1 MWHRHTDNVN
11 RIVSVISLRRVPP
24 DAGALVGAKALNL
37 AAMMRAGLP
46 VPEGFCVTA
55 EAYRAHV
62 STPRLGK
69 PQRDCL
75 AATRELISA
84 SELATET
91 AAEIRAAFKR
101 LRTPLIAVRSSG
113 TAEDLPGHSFAGLYD
128 TYLRAT
134 DANGCIE
141 LVKRCWASLWT
152 ERAFDYRTQN
162 GLASAAPV
170 GQRAHDQA
178 AMAVIVQ
185 QLVAADAAGVV
196 FTADPVS
203 GSPDRIIVEACWGL
217 GEALVSGKVTPDRFV
232 IHRNTEH
239 VVERSVSTK
248 SVETAF
254 SPTGSPVERPVSPA
268 RADKPSI
275 SDAVAQKLTH
285 LALKAEKVFGAPQ
298 DIEWALAGPNLF
310 ILQSRPITTLGK
322 PHCRTGAAEAKSW
335 EDRQVWSTTNTAEV
349 LPGVLTP
356 LVWSSIGEY
365 IGELLGGVIGRLGI
379 SFGKYPFM
387 GEVAG
392 RVYTNLNTFTGMVR
406 RMPFANRMDQ
416 AKMFGG
422 QNLKAEDRAKLELGA
437 DDVPDIRVSPFK
449 TLLKLPGF
457 MLWMSR
463 HGPGRGR
470 KWITAALTAY
480 EQKPRPDLT
489 RFSEAELSAKAL
501 ATLAQMRVGGEGLGY
516 ALGGMMFTSVLYDLC
531 KKWFKDATGA
541 NASRLLAGTGELQS
555 AEAGLD
561 LWRLAQSA
569 AADSDLCRVLLA
581 PGPWAELRPRLD
593 RSPAGRDFLAR
604 WDRFLHLHGHHARG
618 EMDMYNPRWREQP
631 DYMLD
636 VVRNFIRAGSKADPE
651 ADQRR
656 HAEERERL
664 RVGLLG
670 RLRNPVKRWVF
681 NYVVRKAQLS
691 AAIRENVKDA
701 AIRIIADTRAMV
713 VELGRRL
720 AARGVLAEADD
731 MFFLRLEE
739 IAPIVSGNAGFDVR
753 AKVAERRADHERNLA
768 LSPPAI
774 VVGKYDPAKHK
785 PDVVDSAS
793 EELSGL
799 AVSPGVVTGPARVIL
814 HTGTEQVLPGE
825 ILVAPFTDP
834 GWTPYFIPAAGIVMD
849 QGGLLSHG
857 SIVAREY
864 GIPAVVNVG
873 PATKLIKTGQM
884 IQVDGDKGVIRMV
897 RAQECPVADS

>member
-1 MWHRHTDNVN
+1 M
-11 RIVSVISLRRVPP
+11 
-24 DAGALVGAKALNL
+24 NL
-37 AAMMRAGLP
+37 AALMRAGLP

-62 STPRLGK
+62 STLRLGK
-69 PQRDCL
+69 PQRKCL
-75 AATRELISA
+75 AATRELISC
-84 SELATET
+84 SELASET
-91 AAEIRAAFKR
+91 ATEIRAAFKR

-128 TYLRAT
+128 TYLRSV
-134 DANGCIE
+134 DADGCIE
-141 LVKRCWASLWT
+141 HVKRCWASLWT

-162 GLASAAPV
+162 GFP
-170 GQRAHDQA
+170 HDKA
-178 AMAVIVQ
+178 AMAVVVQ
-185 QLVAADAAGVV
+185 RLVAADAAGVI

-203 GSPDRIIVEACWGL
+203 GSPDRVIVEACWGL

-232 IHRNTEH
+232 IRRDSLSI
-239 VVERSVSTK
+239 VDRSISTK

-254 SPTGSPVERPVSPA
+254 SPTGSPVEQPVPPA

-275 SDAVAQKLTH
+275 SDAAAQKLAR
-285 LALKAEKVFGAPQ
+285 LALKAEQVFGTPQ

-310 ILQSRPITTLGK
+310 LLQSRPITTLGK
-322 PHCRTGAAEAKSW
+322 PHYRTETAAAKSW
-335 EDRQVWSTTNTAEV
+335 ADRQVWSNTNTAEV

-356 LVWSSIGEY
+356 LVWSTVGEFIGD
-365 IGELLGGVIGRLGI
+365 LLGGVIARIGI
-379 SFGKYPFM
+379 SFGENPFI

-392 RVYTNLNTFTGMVR
+392 RAYTNLNTFTGMVR
-406 RMPFANRMDQ
+406 RMPFASRMDQ
-416 AKMFGG
+416 AQMFGG
-422 QNLKAEDRAKLELGA
+422 QNLKPEDRARLELGA
-437 DDVPDIRVSPFK
+437 DDLPDIKVSPLK
-449 TLLKLPGF
+449 TLFKLPGF

-470 KWITAALTAY
+470 KWIAAALTAY
-480 EQKPRPDLT
+480 EKKPRPDLPQ
-489 RFSEAELSAKAL
+489 FSEAELSDNAV
-501 ATLAQMRVGGEGLGY
+501 ATLAQMGVGGEGLGY
-516 ALGGMMFTSVLYDLC
+516 ALAGMMFTSVLYDLC
-531 KKWFKDATGA
+531 KRWFKDQTGV

-555 AEAGLD
+555 AEAGIE
-561 LWRLAQSA
+561 LWRLGRQATSSPELREAMLSA
-569 AADSDLCRVLLA
+569 
-581 PGPWAELRPRLD
+581 GTWAELQPRLENCE
-593 RSPAGRDFLAR
+593 PGRDFLAR

-618 EMDMYNPRWREQP
+618 EMNMFNPRWREQP
-631 DYMLD
+631 DYVLEIIRSF
-636 VVRNFIRAGSKADPE
+636 VRAEGSTDPE

-656 HAEERERL
+656 HAAERDRL
-664 RVGLLG
+664 RAELLG
-670 RLRNPVKRWVF
+670 RLHNPVKRWVF
-681 NYVVRKAQLS
+681 GYVVRQARFS

-701 AIRIIADTRAMV
+701 AIRIFADTRALV

-720 AARGVLAEADD
+720 AARGVLAGADD

-753 AKVAERRADHERNLA
+753 VRVAERRAEYERNLA

-774 VVGKYDPAKHK
+774 VVGRYDPAKHK
-785 PDVVDSAS
+785 PDVFDSTS
-793 EELSGL
+793 KELSGL

-814 HTGTEQVLPGE
+814 LAGAEQVLPGE

-873 PATKLIKTGQM
+873 PATKIIKTGQM
-884 IQVDGDKGVIRMV
+884 IQVDGNAGRV
-897 RAQECPVADS
+897 RILNEPAD

>member
-1 MWHRHTDNVN
+1 MRRRDTDNVS
-11 RIVSVISLRRVPP
+11 RIVSVIPLRRVLPE
-24 DAGALVGAKALNL
+24 AGALVGAKALNL
-37 AAMMRAGLP
+37 AALMRAGLP
-46 VPEGFCVTA
+46 VPEGFVVTA

-62 STPRLGK
+62 STLPLGQ
-69 PQRDCL
+69 PQRERL
-75 AATRELISA
+75 AAIREVITA
-84 SELATET
+84 GEMAKDT
-91 AAEIRAAFKR
+91 AAGIRAAFKA

-113 TAEDLPGHSFAGLYD
+113 TVEDLPGHSFAGLYD

-134 DANGCIE
+134 DANGCID

-170 GQRAHDQA
+170 GQCDHDKA
-178 AMAVIVQ
+178 AMAVVVQ

-203 GSPDRIIVEACWGL
+203 GNRDRIVVEACWGL
-217 GEALVSGKVTPDRFV
+217 GEALVSGKVTPDRFALSRQGLRV
-232 IHRNTEH
+232 LEH
-239 VVERSVSTK
+239 
-248 SVETAF
+248 
-254 SPTGSPVERPVSPA
+254 
-268 RADKPSI
+268 
-275 SDAVAQKLTH
+275 AVAAKTVEVVLSPEGTTRERVVPSDRTGRSSLAEAPALRLAR
-285 LALKAEKVFGAPQ
+285 LALKAEKVFGSPQ
-298 DIEWALAGPNLF
+298 DIEWALAGPDLF
-310 ILQSRPITTLGK
+310 ILQSRPITTLAK

-335 EDRQVWSTTNTAEV
+335 EDRQVWSNTNAAEV

-356 LVWSSIGEY
+356 LVWSTVGDY
-365 IGELLGGVIGRLGI
+365 VGKLLGGIVERIGI
-379 SFGKYPFM
+379 SL
-387 GEVAG
+387 GENPLFDNVAG
-392 RVYTNLNTFTGMVR
+392 RLYMNLNTFTGMVR
-406 RMPFANRMDQ
+406 LMPFAGRMSQ
-416 AKMFGG
+416 ARMFGG
-422 QNLKAEDRAKLELGA
+422 QNLKPEDRAKLELGP
-437 DDVPDIRVSPFK
+437 DDLPYIKVSPFK

-489 RFSEAELSAKAL
+489 RFSEAELSAKAV

-531 KKWFKDATGA
+531 KKWFKDATGV

-555 AEAGLD
+555 AEAGIA
-561 LWRLAQSA
+561 LWRLAHDATASPDVRGILLSSA
-569 AADSDLCRVLLA
+569 A
-581 PGPWAELRPRLD
+581 WAEVRPQLAC
-593 RSPAGRDFLAR
+593 STTGRDFLAR

-631 DYMLD
+631 DYVLD

-651 ADQRR
+651 ADQRH
-656 HAEERERL
+656 HAEERDRL
-664 RVGLLG
+664 RVELLG

-701 AIRIIADTRAMV
+701 AIRIIADTRALV

-720 AARGVLAEADD
+720 TARGVLAEADD

-753 AKVAERRADHERNLA
+753 AKVAERRARHERNLA

-785 PDVVDSAS
+785 PDVFDSTS
-793 EELSGL
+793 EELTGL
-799 AVSPGVVTGPARVIL
+799 AVSPGIVTGPARVVL
-814 HTGTEQVLPGE
+814 LAGTEQVLPGE

-873 PATKLIKTGQM
+873 PATKLFKTGQM
-884 IQVDGDKGVIRMV
+884 IQVDGNNGVV
-897 RAQECPVADS
+897 RIMAAQE

>member
-1 MWHRHTDNVN
+1 MNTVE
-11 RIVSVISLRRVPP
+11 SVLPLRRVPA
-24 DAGALVGAKALNL
+24 DSGALIGAKALNL
-37 AAMMRAGLP
+37 AALMRAGLP

-62 STPRLGK
+62 STLRIGK

-75 AATRELISA
+75 AAMRELISA
-84 SELATET
+84 SELASET
-91 AAEIRAAFKR
+91 AKEIRAAFKR

-134 DANGCIE
+134 DADGCIQ

-162 GLASAAPV
+162 GFE
-170 GQRAHDQA
+170 HDQA
-178 AMAVIVQ
+178 AMAVVVQ
-185 QLVAADAAGVV
+185 QLVAGDAAGVV

-203 GSPDRIIVEACWGL
+203 DSNDRIIIEACWGL

-232 IHRNTEH
+232 IDRANLRI
-239 VVERSVSTK
+239 VERSVSTK

-254 SPTGSPVERPVSPA
+254 SPTGSPVERPVPPA

-275 SDAVAQKLTH
+275 SDATAQKLAR
-285 LALKAEKVFGAPQ
+285 LALKVERVFGTPQ
-298 DIEWALAGPNLF
+298 DIEWALAGPSLF
-310 ILQSRPITTLGK
+310 VLQSRPITTIAS
-322 PHCRTGAAEAKSW
+322 PQRRTGAEAKSW
-335 EDRQVWSTTNTAEV
+335 EDRQIWSNTNTAEV

-356 LVWSSIGEY
+356 LVWSTVGEY
-365 IGELLGGVIGRLGI
+365 IDALLGGIIERIGI
-379 SFGKYPFM
+379 SFGDNPFM

-406 RMPFANRMDQ
+406 RMPFASRMGQ
-416 AKMFGG
+416 AQMFGG
-422 QNLKAEDRAKLELGA
+422 QDLKPEDRARLELGA
-437 DDVPDIRVSPFK
+437 DDLPDIKVSPLK
-449 TLLKLPGF
+449 TLFKLPGF
-457 MLWMSR
+457 LLWISR

-470 KWITAALTAY
+470 KWITAALTVY
-480 EQKPRPDLT
+480 EEKPRPDLT
-489 RFSEAELSAKAL
+489 QFSEAELSARAV
-501 ATLAQMRVGGEGLGY
+501 ATLEQLRIGGEGLGY

-531 KKWFKDATGA
+531 KRWFKDTNGV
-541 NASRLLAGTGELQS
+541 NASLLLAGTGELKS
-555 AEAGLD
+555 AEAGIE
-561 LWRLAQSA
+561 LWRLGRLASSLDLREVVLSTA
-569 AADSDLCRVLLA
+569 A
-581 PGPWAELRPRLD
+581 WAEARQRL
-593 RSPAGRDFLAR
+593 SNSQAGRDFLTR
-604 WDRFLHLHGHHARG
+604 WDRFMHLHGHHARG
-618 EMDMYNPRWREQP
+618 EMDMFNPRWREQP
-631 DYMLD
+631 DYVLEVM
-636 VVRNFIRAGSKADPE
+636 RNFVRAEDKADPE
-651 ADQRR
+651 ADQHR
-656 HAEERERL
+656 HAEERDRL
-664 RVGLLG
+664 RADLLG

-681 NYVVRKAQLS
+681 GYVVRQAQFS

-701 AIRIIADTRAMV
+701 GIRVIADTRALV

-720 AARGVLAEADD
+720 ATRGVLSEADD

-739 IAPIVSGNAGFDVR
+739 IAPIVSDNAGFDVR
-753 AKVAERRADHERNLA
+753 ARVAERRAEYQRNLA

-774 VVGKYDPAKHK
+774 IIGKYDPAKHK
-785 PDVVDSAS
+785 PDGFDSTS
-793 EELSGL
+793 KELHGL

-814 HTGTEQVLPGE
+814 YAGTEQVLPGE

-884 IQVDGDKGVIRMV
+884 IQVDGNNGRV
-897 RAQECPVADS
+897 RILNEPSG

>member
-1 MWHRHTDNVN
+1 
-11 RIVSVISLRRVPP
+11 
-24 DAGALVGAKALNL
+24 LVGAKALNL
-37 AAMMRAGLP
+37 AALMRAGLP

-55 EAYRAHV
+55 EAYREYV
-62 STPRLGK
+62 SSMRLGK

-75 AATRELISA
+75 AAIRELIS
-84 SELATET
+84 SGELASET

-101 LRTPLIAVRSSG
+101 LRTPLVAVRSSG
-113 TAEDLPGHSFAGLYD
+113 TAEDLPDHSFAGLYD

-134 DANGCIE
+134 DAEGCIN

-152 ERAFDYRTQN
+152 ERAFDYRARN
-162 GLASAAPV
+162 GLASTALV
-170 GQRAHDQA
+170 GQCDHDQA

-203 GSPDRIIVEACWGL
+203 GSPDRIVVEACWGL

-232 IHRNTEH
+232 IRRDTKQ
-239 VVERSVSTK
+239 VVERSISTK

-254 SPTGSPVERPVSPA
+254 SPTGSPVEQPVPTA

-275 SDAVAQKLTH
+275 SDAVALKLAR
-285 LALKAEKVFGAPQ
+285 LALKAEQVFGAPQ

-310 ILQSRPITTLGK
+310 LLQSRPITTLGR

-335 EDRQVWSTTNTAEV
+335 EDRQIWSNTNTAEV

-356 LVWSSIGEY
+356 LMWSSVGEFIGD
-365 IGELLGGVIGRLGI
+365 LLGGIIGRLGI
-379 SFGKYPFM
+379 SFGDNPFM

-416 AKMFGG
+416 AQMFGG
-422 QNLKAEDRAKLELGA
+422 QDLKPEDRARLELGA
-437 DDVPDIRVSPFK
+437 DDVPDVKVSPIK
-449 TLLKLPGF
+449 ALLKLPGF

-480 EQKPRPDLT
+480 EEKPRPDLT
-489 RFSEAELSAKAL
+489 QFSETELSARAV
-501 ATLAQMRVGGEGLGY
+501 ATLGQMRVGGEGLGY

-531 KKWFKDATGA
+531 KRWFKDATGV

-555 AEAGLD
+555 AEAGIE
-561 LWRLAQSA
+561 LWRLARQATNSPDLSEVMLSA
-569 AADSDLCRVLLA
+569 A
-581 PGPWAELRPRLD
+581 PWTGVRPRLEN
-593 RSPAGRDFLAR
+593 SEAGPGFLAR
-604 WDRFLHLHGHHARG
+604 WDRFLHLYGHHARG

-631 DYMLD
+631 DYVLD
-636 VVRNFIRAGSKADPE
+636 IVRNFIRAGSKADPE

-656 HAEERERL
+656 HAEEREHL
-664 RVGLLG
+664 RAELLG
-670 RLRNPVKRWVF
+670 RLHNPVKRWTF
-681 NYVVRKAQLS
+681 GYVVRKAQLS

-701 AIRIIADTRAMV
+701 AIRIIADTRALV
-713 VELGRRL
+713 VELGHRL
-720 AARGVLAEADD
+720 AALGVVAEADD

-739 IAPIVSGNAGFDVR
+739 IAPIVGGNAGFDVR
-753 AKVAERRADHERNLA
+753 AKVAQRRAEYERNIA

-774 VVGKYDPAKHK
+774 VIGKYDPTKHK
-785 PDVVDSAS
+785 PDVFDSTS
-793 EELSGL
+793 KELRGL
-799 AVSPGVVTGPARVIL
+799 AVSPGIVTGPARVIL
-814 HTGTEQVLPGE
+814 LAGTEQVLPGE

-884 IQVDGDKGVIRMV
+884 IQVDGDSGTV
-897 RAQECPVADS
+897 RILDRPGS